1 MARVGDA
8 MLEILDKLTLE
19 RSVSAAAAKL
29 DVDLGMAMP
38 KVATWRG
45 DPSPIRSGR

>member
-19 RSVSAAAAKL
+19 RSVSAAAKL